1 MDNKSLSEHSENE
14 PTLPTRR
21 QFVKTSAQVAV
32 TAPAVAVLLSATTK
46 QAFAATDPDSYA
58 LGGHATGS
66 GDVGTARD
74 DPNHNEDIDYCHN
87 LGGQTDDHPG
97 TCPPGTLGYNENHPS

>member
-1 MDNKSLSEHSENE
+1 MDKKSEITEELKQ
-14 PTLPTRR
+14 PTRR

-46 QAFAATDPDSYA
+46 RAFAADVVTVDPDAYG

-66 GDVGTARD
+66 GDVGTAAD
-74 DPNHNEDIDYCHN
+74 DPNHNEDIDFCH
-87 LGGQTDDHPG
+87 GWTSRTQDDSAAN
-97 TCPPGTLGYNENHPS
+97 CA